1 MAKAST
7 QLSSFPVTWLSEAK
21 LKQSLLLRQQSLF
34 NPQNPEKTEQI
45 LQFLLLERPS
55 HKRTRTP
62 LQSTD
67 QISKD
72 TIARASDDYL
82 RCVLAKSVAEV
93 YSKITAKY
101 RNEAA
106 RKQFFKR
113 LVQITE
119 AAHLTQSATTLH
131 QTLSPEIPDEALGSV
146 NAAMKRHVTD
156 RIDLGSEYT
165 SKLSLARQ
173 EFKSFFR
180 QLENIIGLSWQES
193 ERYQKTL
200 SLTSFFP
207 PNIAEDEDTW
217 RWGSQW
223 FPKIGI
229 LNINPPMLFFD
240 VLRKGVLARE
250 AAILLSPR
258 NLETMENAPRVL
270 CEQAEY
276 LASKLFERKN
286 DRELWS
292 EARHGLRKQTRVFGH
307 ELIDFFHF
315 YEMMVGD
322 SLYRELWSRL
332 NEFGEIRLTVSDYYT
347 IFNTLASRPTNP
359 KFSRQEKE
367 LLVLLSKR
375 PDVKAGEAAGLLK
388 VSVPTAM
395 KAIRDLSKKAGLRFN
410 VIVDMQRLG
419 LIENLILI
427 NAAKQADVIRVLSRF
442 PYCRQVFR
450 TYGSFDLFTVLD
462 IPVEHR
468 AFTREFMEAMV
479 GTRVITR
486 YKILELQRDLQ
497 AVNFDNYNVE
507 RASWDVHWDTWGIG
521 LRENLAKGSSSSL
534 YYARQER
541 NIQLDKLDLNILL
554 NLQLDCRSPFSAL
567 GRSLNVSGA
576 YIGKKVSKMLREM
589 AFKYALWPLK
599 IGAEDWGM
607 IGLTCSKQVAGTLAQ
622 SLSLLPAWRGGLVT
636 GDFEGLFAI
645 VWCPNG
651 EVRQFFKAIDDRLVR
666 AGLAQ
671 PESMNSVG
679 EWVVARWLPVDPD
692 ESTPWHLFSDDGR
705 WLFDESRY
713 LALTK

>member
-450 TYGSFDLFTVLD
+450 TYG
-462 IPVEHR
+462 
-468 AFTREFMEAMV
+468 
-479 GTRVITR
+479 
-486 YKILELQRDLQ
+486 
-497 AVNFDNYNVE
+497 
-507 RASWDVHWDTWGIG
+507 
-521 LRENLAKGSSSSL
+521 
-534 YYARQER
+534 
-541 NIQLDKLDLNILL
+541 
-554 NLQLDCRSPFSAL
+554 
-567 GRSLNVSGA
+567 
-576 YIGKKVSKMLREM
+576 
-589 AFKYALWPLK
+589 
-599 IGAEDWGM
+599 
-607 IGLTCSKQVAGTLAQ
+607 
-622 SLSLLPAWRGGLVT
+622 
-636 GDFEGLFAI
+636 
-645 VWCPNG
+645 
-651 EVRQFFKAIDDRLVR
+651 
-666 AGLAQ
+666 
-671 PESMNSVG
+671 
-679 EWVVARWLPVDPD
+679 
-692 ESTPWHLFSDDGR
+692 
-705 WLFDESRY
+705 
-713 LALTK
+713 